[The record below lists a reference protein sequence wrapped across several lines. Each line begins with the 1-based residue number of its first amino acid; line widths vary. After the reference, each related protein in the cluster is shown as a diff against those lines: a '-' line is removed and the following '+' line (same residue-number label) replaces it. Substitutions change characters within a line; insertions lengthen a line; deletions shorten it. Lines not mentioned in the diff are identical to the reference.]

1 MYFFSVIIP
10 TYNNLILLKK
20 AIKSL
25 ENQTFKDFETILVDD
40 GSNDGTKN
48 FFLNNYNK
56 NLINLKFFCIARS
69 GGPAKPRNVGII
81 KSKGKWLC
89 FLDSDDFWSYN
100 KLEVVKNYID
110 KKKYDLFYHKEFCN
124 NKIINDKVYN
134 SDIYNKLIFKGNIC
148 STSATIVNKKFILK
162 NKILFREDCR
172 YISVE
177 DYDFWLMIAL
187 KRGTFKHINKVLGH
201 YRVHKDNL
209 TKNIFKHN
217 RNYLRLIYN
226 HFFNYLD
233 TKLNKKKIFRII
245 LIINKIQLFTL
256 KNNNLNVFFILFYKL
271 LSEMLKNF
279 LYLKLNIKKNCK
291 KYEI

>member
-1 MYFFSVIIP
+1 MSFFSVIIP
-10 TYNNLILLKK
+10 TYNNLTLLKK

-40 GSNDGTKN
+40 GSNDGTKK
-48 FFLNNYNK
+48 FFLKSYNK
-56 NLINLKFFCIARS
+56 NLINLKFICIHRS

-81 KSKGKWLC
+81 NSKGKWLC
-89 FLDSDDFWSYN
+89 FLDSDDHWSYD
-100 KLEVVKNYID
+100 KLEVTKNYID
-110 KKKYDLFYHKEFCN
+110 KKKYDLFYHKEFCK
-124 NKIINDKVYN
+124 NKIINDRVYN
-134 SDIYNKLIFKGNIC
+134 SDFYNKLIVKGNIC
-148 STSATIVNKKFILK
+148 STSATIVNKKFIFK
-162 NKILFREDCR
+162 NKILFREDSR

-187 KRGTFKHINKVLGH
+187 KGGTFKHINMVLGH
-201 YRVHKDNL
+201 YRIHKKNL

-226 HFFNYLD
+226 HIFNYLD
-233 TKLNKKKIFRII
+233 TTLNKKKIFRII

-256 KNNNLNVFFILFYKL
+256 KNNNLNIFFILFYKL
-271 LSEMLKNF
+271 LIKILKNL
-279 LYLKLNIKKNCK
+279 LYLKLSIKK